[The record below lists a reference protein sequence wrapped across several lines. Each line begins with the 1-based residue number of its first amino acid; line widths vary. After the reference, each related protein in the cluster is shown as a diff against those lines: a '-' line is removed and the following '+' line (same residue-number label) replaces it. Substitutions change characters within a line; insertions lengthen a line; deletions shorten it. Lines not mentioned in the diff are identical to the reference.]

1 MEGNLMGRPQKNYK
15 DLHIKFEKDLYQKLE
30 SIANQQKK
38 SKTEVL
44 EKALLY
50 YFMYLRINADKVE
63 EIKKSLDSEE

>member
-1 MEGNLMGRPQKNYK
+1 MGRPQKNYK
-15 DLHIKFEKDLYQKLE
+15 DLHIKFDKDLYQKLD

-50 YFMYLRINADKVE
+50 YIMHLRIKAEKVE
-63 EIKKSLDSEE
+63 EIKESLDGEE

>member
-1 MEGNLMGRPQKNYK
+1 MGRPQKNYK

>member
-1 MEGNLMGRPQKNYK
+1 MGRPQKNYK

-50 YFMYLRINADKVE
+50 YIMYLRIEADKVI
-63 EIKKSLDSEE
+63 EIKESLDGEE